1 MNIRNTFTIDGEAD
15 TLFHPGEKK
24 WPFYGLLIY
33 TMMFYSQFAGRY
45 PFLAPLR
52 LEFFLGITLIIYA
65 FAQIFSGKVRFKENL
80 MNFAALLFISIAFI
94 TIPFAYVKISA
105 LNAFYDLLKFF
116 AIYLMII
123 TTINNEKK
131 LKVFVYVY
139 EAMIVL
145 IFFEPF
151 IQSLQGKGFIW
162 NNGMWRLRGVTNYF
176 GHPNQLGGMTAANL
190 PFLFYLFKYQHSKFW
205 KIIYLIL
212 IIASLRVIMLT
223 QSRTAFVGVM
233 AFAFFVWI
241 FSKKKV
247 ISIVAISIVLLIT
260 WYFAPPETRDRFLT
274 LGMADR
280 VVSGRADHDEAGSM
294 YSRWVLIQRGFE
306 AFKENPII
314 GLGLNCYMSFN
325 GHRYGYFFPPH
336 NTYIQALSEM
346 GIVGTFAFL
355 LVLFMTLSNLIKS
368 KKRLNYLF
376 DKYAFLETMISVVM
390 VYLLVR
396 MVVSMFG
403 QELYDNYWWIG
414 AGLSVVIFRIVN
426 QKVDQS
432 DLIEINSIEEK
443 KLPIKTNLNSVSPP
457 YENFIS

>member
-1 MNIRNTFTIDGEAD
+1 MLETYTRRNHSEEDQ
-15 TLFHPGEKK
+15 LFNPGEKK

-52 LEFFLGITLIIYA
+52 LEFFLGIALIIYA
-65 FAQIFSGKVRFKENL
+65 FSQILTGKISFNENL
-80 MNFAALLFISIAFI
+80 MNFAALLFISVAFV
-94 TIPFAYVKISA
+94 TIPFAYVKLNA
-105 LNAFYDLLKFF
+105 LNASYDLLKFF

-123 TTINNEKK
+123 STINNEKK
-131 LKVFVYVY
+131 LKIFVYVY
-139 EAMIVL
+139 QAMIVL

-151 IQSLQGKGFIW
+151 IQSLQGKGFVW

-190 PFLFYLFKYQHSKFW
+190 PFLFYLLKYQRSKIW
-205 KIIYLIL
+205 KIVYFIL

-233 AFAFFVWI
+233 AFAFFVWL

-247 ISIVAISIVLLIT
+247 ISLIAISIIMIVT
-260 WYFAPPETRDRFLT
+260 WHVSPPETRDRFLT

-280 VVSGRADHDEAGSM
+280 VVTGRADHDEAGSM

-306 AFKENPII
+306 AFKENPIL

-346 GIVGTFAFL
+346 GLVGTLAFL
-355 LVLFMTLSNLIKS
+355 LVLIFTLRNLIKS
-368 KKRLNYLF
+368 KKRLNFLPERNE
-376 DKYAFLETMISVVM
+376 FLETMIIIVM

-396 MVVSMFG
+396 MIVSMFG
-403 QELYDNYWWIG
+403 QELYDNYWWIS
-414 AGLSVVIFRIVN
+414 AGLSVVILRIVN
-426 QKVDQS
+426 QKIAES
-432 DLIEINSIEEK
+432 GLLGIEDM
-443 KLPIKTNLNSVSPP
+443 
-457 YENFIS
+457 ENV

>member
-1 MNIRNTFTIDGEAD
+1 MLEKYTPRNHSEEDQ
-15 TLFHPGEKK
+15 LFNPGEKK

-52 LEFFLGITLIIYA
+52 LEFFLGIALIIYA
-65 FAQIFSGKVRFKENL
+65 FSQILTGKISFNENL
-80 MNFAALLFISIAFI
+80 MNFAALLFISVAFV
-94 TIPFAYVKISA
+94 TIPFAYVKLNA
-105 LNAFYDLLKFF
+105 LNASYDLLKFF

-123 TTINNEKK
+123 STINNEKK
-131 LKVFVYVY
+131 LKIFVYVY
-139 EAMIVL
+139 QAMIVL

-151 IQSLQGKGFIW
+151 IQSLQGKGFVW

-190 PFLFYLFKYQHSKFW
+190 PFLFYLLKYQLSKIW
-205 KIIYLIL
+205 KIVYFIL

-233 AFAFFVWI
+233 AFAFFVWL

-247 ISIVAISIVLLIT
+247 ISLIAISIIMIIT
-260 WYFAPPETRDRFLT
+260 WHFSPPETRDRFLT

-280 VVSGRADHDEAGSM
+280 VVTGRADHDEAGSM

-306 AFKENPII
+306 AFKENPIL

-346 GIVGTFAFL
+346 GLLGTLAFL
-355 LVLFMTLSNLIKS
+355 LVLIFTLRNLIKS
-368 KKRLNYLF
+368 KKRLKFLPERNE
-376 DKYAFLETMISVVM
+376 FLETMIIIVM

-396 MVVSMFG
+396 MIVSMFG
-403 QELYDNYWWIG
+403 QELYDNYWWIS
-414 AGLSVVIFRIVN
+414 AGLSVVILRIVN
-426 QKVDQS
+426 QKIAES
-432 DLIEINSIEEK
+432 GLLGIEDM
-443 KLPIKTNLNSVSPP
+443 
-457 YENFIS
+457 ENV